1 MRHLTRFSSVYRHR
15 IARLS
20 KPVLVALWCLWCVV
34 PAGAQSRAE
43 LERKRRQQE
52 QEIRLTRKMLQE
64 TQKKE
69 RASLNQLE
77 ILSTQIKTRNQLIQ
91 TISAEIDVVDTRI
104 SELNSTI
111 TTLQTELEEMR
122 RQYAKLVQASYKNRN
137 TLDKLMYILASDGF
151 EQAYKRMKYVQQ
163 FSAFRQKQVSLILK
177 TQTILLESLN
187 ELRNV
192 KEEKEVLLGDKET
205 EKKELE
211 QDKQEEARVLAAL
224 KQKEKELVVQL
235 RKKEEAARKLK
246 KAIEDLIAKEIE
258 AARKRAEAERKK
270 REAATGKKEEKPAAG
285 KTTELTLTPEAAN
298 LANDFSRNKG
308 SLPWP
313 VEQGFISKAFGT
325 HPHPT
330 LKNITV
336 NNTGIDITTQKNARA
351 RAVFRGEVKMKFAV
365 PGMGNAVIVSHGD
378 YYTVYTN
385 LEDVFVRV
393 GDKVSTKQEIGTVMN
408 NEVEEKTE
416 LHIEIYKGKT
426 RLDPQEWLFKK

>member
-1 MRHLTRFSSVYRHR
+1 L
-15 IARLS
+15 L
-20 KPVLVALWCLWCVV
+20 LLLCVALCNTTQ
-34 PAGAQSRAE
+34 AQSRSE

-52 QEIRLTRKMLQE
+52 QEIKLTRKMLLE
-64 TQKKE
+64 TKKKE
-69 RASLNQLE
+69 KATLNQLE
-77 ILSTQIKTRNQLIQ
+77 ILNTQIKTRSQLIQ
-91 TISAEIDVVDTRI
+91 TINQEIDVVDTRI
-104 SELNSTI
+104 TELNSTI
-111 TTLQTELEEMR
+111 NTLQSEIEQMR
-122 RQYAKLVQASYKNRN
+122 KQYAQLVVASYKNRN

-163 FSAFRQKQVSLILK
+163 FSVFRQKQVSLILK
-177 TQTILLESLN
+177 TQTILLGSLN

-192 KEEKEVLLGDKET
+192 KDEKEVLLGDKET

-211 QDKQEEARVLAAL
+211 QDKQEEARVLLAL
-224 KQKEKELVVQL
+224 KQKEKELVAQL

-258 AARKRAEAERKK
+258 AARKREELERKK
-270 REAATGKKEEKPAAG
+270 REAATGKKEEKTSTAKA
-285 KTTELTLTPEAAN
+285 TELALTPEAAN
-298 LANDFSRNKG
+298 LANEFSRNKG
-308 SLPWP
+308 TLPWP

-336 NNTGIDITTQKNARA
+336 NNTGIDITTQKNAKA
-351 RAVFRGEVKMKFAV
+351 RAVFRGEVKMKFSV

-393 GDKVSTKQEIGTVMN
+393 GDKISTKQEIGTVMS

-416 LHIEIYKGKT
+416 LHIEIYKGKM

>member
-1 MRHLTRFSSVYRHR
+1 MTKFRSAFPLR
-15 IARLS
+15 ISRLS
-20 KPVLVALWCLWCVV
+20 SLLLLLLCVALCNTTQ
-34 PAGAQSRAE
+34 AQSRSE
-43 LERKRRQQE
+43 LERKRKQQE
-52 QEIRLTRKMLQE
+52 QEIKLTRKMLLE
-64 TQKKE
+64 TKKKE
-69 RASLNQLE
+69 KATLNQLE
-77 ILSTQIKTRNQLIQ
+77 ILNTQIKTRSQLIQ
-91 TISAEIDVVDTRI
+91 TINQEIDVVDTRI
-104 SELNSTI
+104 TELNSTI
-111 TTLQTELEEMR
+111 NTLQREIEQMR
-122 RQYAKLVQASYKNRN
+122 KQYAQLVVASYKNRN

-163 FSAFRQKQVSLILK
+163 FSVFRQKQVSLILK
-177 TQTILLESLN
+177 TQTILLGSLN

-192 KEEKEVLLGDKET
+192 KDEKEVLLGDKET

-211 QDKQEEARVLAAL
+211 QDKQEEARVLIAL
-224 KQKEKELVVQL
+224 KQKEKELVAQL

-258 AARKRAEAERKK
+258 AARKREELERKK
-270 REAATGKKEEKPAAG
+270 REAATGKKEEKTSTAKA
-285 KTTELTLTPEAAN
+285 TELALTPEAAN
-298 LANDFSRNKG
+298 LANEFSRNKG
-308 SLPWP
+308 TLPWP

-336 NNTGIDITTQKNARA
+336 NNTGIDITTQKNAKA
-351 RAVFRGEVKMKFAV
+351 RAVFRGEVKMKFSV

-393 GDKVSTKQEIGTVMN
+393 GDKISTKQEIGTVMS

-416 LHIEIYKGKT
+416 LHIEIYKGKM

>member
-1 MRHLTRFSSVYRHR
+1 ML
-15 IARLS
+15 
-20 KPVLVALWCLWCVV
+20 
-34 PAGAQSRAE
+34 
-43 LERKRRQQE
+43 LETK
-52 QEIRLTRKMLQE
+52 
-64 TQKKE
+64 KKE
-69 RASLNQLE
+69 KATLNQLE
-77 ILSTQIKTRNQLIQ
+77 ILNTQIKTRSQLIQ
-91 TISAEIDVVDTRI
+91 TINQEIDVVDTRI
-104 SELNSTI
+104 TELNSTI
-111 TTLQTELEEMR
+111 NTLQREIEQMR
-122 RQYAKLVQASYKNRN
+122 KQYAQLVVASYKNRN

-163 FSAFRQKQVSLILK
+163 FSVFRQKQVSLILK
-177 TQTILLESLN
+177 TQTILLGSLN

-192 KEEKEVLLGDKET
+192 KDEKEVLLGDKET

-211 QDKQEEARVLAAL
+211 QDKQEEARVLLAL
-224 KQKEKELVVQL
+224 KQKEKELVAQL

-258 AARKRAEAERKK
+258 AARKREELERKK
-270 REAATGKKEEKPAAG
+270 REAATGKKEEKTSTAKA
-285 KTTELTLTPEAAN
+285 TALALTPEAAN
-298 LANDFSRNKG
+298 LANEFSRNKG
-308 SLPWP
+308 TLPWP

-336 NNTGIDITTQKNARA
+336 NNTGIDITTQKNAKA
-351 RAVFRGEVKMKFAV
+351 RAVFRGEVKMKFSV

-393 GDKVSTKQEIGTVMN
+393 GDKISTKQEIGTVMS

-416 LHIEIYKGKT
+416 LHIEIYKGKM

>member
-1 MRHLTRFSSVYRHR
+1 ML
-15 IARLS
+15 
-20 KPVLVALWCLWCVV
+20 
-34 PAGAQSRAE
+34 
-43 LERKRRQQE
+43 LETK
-52 QEIRLTRKMLQE
+52 
-64 TQKKE
+64 KKE
-69 RASLNQLE
+69 KATLNQLE
-77 ILSTQIKTRNQLIQ
+77 ILNTQIKTRSQLIQ
-91 TISAEIDVVDTRI
+91 TINQEIDVVDTRI
-104 SELNSTI
+104 TELNSTI
-111 TTLQTELEEMR
+111 NTLQSEIEQMR
-122 RQYAKLVQASYKNRN
+122 IQYAQLVVASYKNRN

-163 FSAFRQKQVSLILK
+163 FSVFRQKQVSLILK
-177 TQTILLESLN
+177 TQTILLGSLN

-192 KEEKEVLLGDKET
+192 KDEKEVLLGDKET

-211 QDKQEEARVLAAL
+211 QDKQEEARVLLAL
-224 KQKEKELVVQL
+224 KQKEKELVAQL

-258 AARKRAEAERKK
+258 AARKREELERKK
-270 REAATGKKEEKPAAG
+270 REAATGKKEEKTSTAKA
-285 KTTELTLTPEAAN
+285 TELALTPEAAN
-298 LANDFSRNKG
+298 LANEFSRNKG
-308 SLPWP
+308 TLPWP

-336 NNTGIDITTQKNARA
+336 NNTGIDITTQKNAKA
-351 RAVFRGEVKMKFAV
+351 RAVFRGEVKMKFSV

-393 GDKVSTKQEIGTVMN
+393 GDKISTKQEIGTVMS

-416 LHIEIYKGKT
+416 LHIEIYKGKM

>member
-1 MRHLTRFSSVYRHR
+1 ML
-15 IARLS
+15 
-20 KPVLVALWCLWCVV
+20 
-34 PAGAQSRAE
+34 
-43 LERKRRQQE
+43 LETK
-52 QEIRLTRKMLQE
+52 
-64 TQKKE
+64 KKE
-69 RASLNQLE
+69 KATLNQLE
-77 ILSTQIKTRNQLIQ
+77 ILNTQIKTRSQLIQ
-91 TISAEIDVVDTRI
+91 TINQEIDVVDTRI
-104 SELNSTI
+104 TELNSTI
-111 TTLQTELEEMR
+111 NTLQSEIEQMR
-122 RQYAKLVQASYKNRN
+122 KQYAQLVVASYKNRN

-163 FSAFRQKQVSLILK
+163 FSVFRQKQVSLILK
-177 TQTILLESLN
+177 TQTILLGSLN

-192 KEEKEVLLGDKET
+192 KDEKEVLLGDKET

-211 QDKQEEARVLAAL
+211 QDKQEEARVLLAL
-224 KQKEKELVVQL
+224 KQKEKELVAQL

-258 AARKRAEAERKK
+258 AARKREELERKK
-270 REAATGKKEEKPAAG
+270 REAATGKKEEKTSTAKA
-285 KTTELTLTPEAAN
+285 TELALTPEAAN
-298 LANDFSRNKG
+298 LANEFSRNKG
-308 SLPWP
+308 TLPWP

-336 NNTGIDITTQKNARA
+336 NNTGIDITTQKNAKA
-351 RAVFRGEVKMKFAV
+351 RAVFRGEVKMKFSV

-393 GDKVSTKQEIGTVMN
+393 GDKISTKQEIGTVMS

-416 LHIEIYKGKT
+416 LHIEIYKGKM

>member
-1 MRHLTRFSSVYRHR
+1 L
-15 IARLS
+15 L
-20 KPVLVALWCLWCVV
+20 LLLCVALCNTTQ
-34 PAGAQSRAE
+34 AQSRSE

-52 QEIRLTRKMLQE
+52 QEIKLTRKMLLE
-64 TQKKE
+64 TKKKE
-69 RASLNQLE
+69 KATLNQLE
-77 ILSTQIKTRNQLIQ
+77 ILNTQIKTRSQLIQ
-91 TISAEIDVVDTRI
+91 TINQEIDVVDTRI
-104 SELNSTI
+104 TELNSTI
-111 TTLQTELEEMR
+111 NTLQSEIEQMR
-122 RQYAKLVQASYKNRN
+122 KQYAQLVVASYKNRN

-163 FSAFRQKQVSLILK
+163 FSVFRQKQVSLILK
-177 TQTILLESLN
+177 TQTILLGSLN

-192 KEEKEVLLGDKET
+192 KDEKEVLLDDKET

-211 QDKQEEARVLAAL
+211 QDKQEEARVLIAL
-224 KQKEKELVVQL
+224 KQKEKELVAQL

-258 AARKRAEAERKK
+258 AARKREEVERKK
-270 REAATGKKEEKPAAG
+270 REAATGKKEEKNSTAKA
-285 KTTELTLTPEAAN
+285 TELALTPEAAN
-298 LANDFSRNKG
+298 LANEFSRNKG
-308 SLPWP
+308 TLPWP

-336 NNTGIDITTQKNARA
+336 NNTGIDITTQKNAKA
-351 RAVFRGEVKMKFAV
+351 RAVFRGEVKMKFSV

-393 GDKVSTKQEIGTVMN
+393 GDKISTKQEIGTVMS

-416 LHIEIYKGKT
+416 LHIEIYKGKM

>member
-1 MRHLTRFSSVYRHR
+1 L
-15 IARLS
+15 L
-20 KPVLVALWCLWCVV
+20 LLLCVALCNTTQ
-34 PAGAQSRAE
+34 AQSRSE
-43 LERKRRQQE
+43 LERKRKQQE
-52 QEIRLTRKMLQE
+52 QEIKLTRKMLLE
-64 TQKKE
+64 TKKKE
-69 RASLNQLE
+69 KATLNQLE
-77 ILSTQIKTRNQLIQ
+77 ILNTQIKTRSQLIQ
-91 TISAEIDVVDTRI
+91 TINQEIDVVDTRI
-104 SELNSTI
+104 TELNSTI
-111 TTLQTELEEMR
+111 NTLQREIEQMR
-122 RQYAKLVQASYKNRN
+122 KQYAQLVVASYKNRN

-163 FSAFRQKQVSLILK
+163 FSVFRQKQVSLILK
-177 TQTILLESLN
+177 TQTILLGSLN

-192 KEEKEVLLGDKET
+192 KDEKEVLLGDKET

-211 QDKQEEARVLAAL
+211 QDKQEEARVLLAL
-224 KQKEKELVVQL
+224 KQKEKELVAQL

-258 AARKRAEAERKK
+258 AARKREELERKK
-270 REAATGKKEEKPAAG
+270 REAATGKKEEKTSTAKA
-285 KTTELTLTPEAAN
+285 TELALTPEAAN
-298 LANDFSRNKG
+298 LANEFSRNKG
-308 SLPWP
+308 TLPWP

-336 NNTGIDITTQKNARA
+336 NNTGIDITTQKNAKA
-351 RAVFRGEVKMKFAV
+351 RAVFRGEVKMKFSV

-393 GDKVSTKQEIGTVMN
+393 GDKISTKQEIGTVMS

-416 LHIEIYKGKT
+416 LHIEIYKGKM

>member
-1 MRHLTRFSSVYRHR
+1 ML
-15 IARLS
+15 
-20 KPVLVALWCLWCVV
+20 
-34 PAGAQSRAE
+34 
-43 LERKRRQQE
+43 LETK
-52 QEIRLTRKMLQE
+52 
-64 TQKKE
+64 KKE
-69 RASLNQLE
+69 KATLNQLE
-77 ILSTQIKTRNQLIQ
+77 ILNTQIKTRSQLIQ
-91 TISAEIDVVDTRI
+91 TINQEIDVVDTRI
-104 SELNSTI
+104 TELNSTI
-111 TTLQTELEEMR
+111 NTLQSEIEQMR
-122 RQYAKLVQASYKNRN
+122 KQYAQLVVASYKNRN

-163 FSAFRQKQVSLILK
+163 FSVFRQKQVSLILK
-177 TQTILLESLN
+177 TQTILLGSLN

-192 KEEKEVLLGDKET
+192 KDEKEVLLGDKET

-211 QDKQEEARVLAAL
+211 QDKQEEARVLLAL
-224 KQKEKELVVQL
+224 KQKEKELVAQL

-258 AARKRAEAERKK
+258 AARKREEAERKK
-270 REAATGKKEEKPAAG
+270 REAATGKKEEKISTAKA
-285 KTTELTLTPEAAN
+285 TALALTPEAAN
-298 LANDFSRNKG
+298 LANEFSRNKG
-308 SLPWP
+308 TLPWP

-336 NNTGIDITTQKNARA
+336 NNTGIDITTQKNAKA
-351 RAVFRGEVKMKFAV
+351 RAVFRGEVKMKFSV

-393 GDKVSTKQEIGTVMN
+393 GDKISTKQEIGTVMS

-416 LHIEIYKGKT
+416 LHIEIYKGKM

>member
-1 MRHLTRFSSVYRHR
+1 ML
-15 IARLS
+15 
-20 KPVLVALWCLWCVV
+20 
-34 PAGAQSRAE
+34 
-43 LERKRRQQE
+43 LETK
-52 QEIRLTRKMLQE
+52 
-64 TQKKE
+64 KKE
-69 RASLNQLE
+69 KATLNQLE
-77 ILSTQIKTRNQLIQ
+77 ILNTQIKTRSQLIQ
-91 TISAEIDVVDTRI
+91 TINQEIDVVDTRI
-104 SELNSTI
+104 TELNSTI
-111 TTLQTELEEMR
+111 NTLQSEIEQMR
-122 RQYAKLVQASYKNRN
+122 KQYAQLVVASYKNRN

-163 FSAFRQKQVSLILK
+163 FSVFRQKQVSLILK
-177 TQTILLESLN
+177 TQTILLGSLN

-192 KEEKEVLLGDKET
+192 KDEKEVLLGDKET

-211 QDKQEEARVLAAL
+211 QDKQEEARVLLAL
-224 KQKEKELVVQL
+224 KQKEKELVAQL

-258 AARKRAEAERKK
+258 AARKREELERKK
-270 REAATGKKEEKPAAG
+270 REAATGKKEEKTTTAKA
-285 KTTELTLTPEAAN
+285 TELALTPEAAN
-298 LANDFSRNKG
+298 LANEFSRNKG
-308 SLPWP
+308 TLPWP

-336 NNTGIDITTQKNARA
+336 NNTGIDITTQKNAKA
-351 RAVFRGEVKMKFAV
+351 RAVFRGEVKMKFSV

-393 GDKVSTKQEIGTVMN
+393 GDKISTKQEIGTVMS

-416 LHIEIYKGKT
+416 LHIEIYKGKM

>member
-1 MRHLTRFSSVYRHR
+1 ML
-15 IARLS
+15 
-20 KPVLVALWCLWCVV
+20 
-34 PAGAQSRAE
+34 
-43 LERKRRQQE
+43 LETK
-52 QEIRLTRKMLQE
+52 
-64 TQKKE
+64 KKE
-69 RASLNQLE
+69 KATLNQLE
-77 ILSTQIKTRNQLIQ
+77 ILNTQIKTRSQLIQ
-91 TISAEIDVVDTRI
+91 TINQEIDVVDTRI
-104 SELNSTI
+104 TELNSTI
-111 TTLQTELEEMR
+111 NTLQREIEQMR
-122 RQYAKLVQASYKNRN
+122 KQYAQLVVASYKNRN
-137 TLDKLMYILASDGF
+137 TLMYILASDGF

-163 FSAFRQKQVSLILK
+163 FSVFRQKQVSLILK
-177 TQTILLESLN
+177 TQTILLGSLN

-192 KEEKEVLLGDKET
+192 KDEKEVLLGDKET

-211 QDKQEEARVLAAL
+211 QDKQEEARVLIAL
-224 KQKEKELVVQL
+224 KQKEKELVAQL

-258 AARKRAEAERKK
+258 AARKREELERKK
-270 REAATGKKEEKPAAG
+270 REAATGKKEEKTSTAKA
-285 KTTELTLTPEAAN
+285 TELALTPEAAN
-298 LANDFSRNKG
+298 LANEFSRNKG
-308 SLPWP
+308 TLPWP

-336 NNTGIDITTQKNARA
+336 NNTGIDITTQKNAKA
-351 RAVFRGEVKMKFAV
+351 RAVFRGEVKMKFSV

-393 GDKVSTKQEIGTVMN
+393 GDKISTKQEIGTVMS

-416 LHIEIYKGKT
+416 LHIEIYKGKM

>member
-1 MRHLTRFSSVYRHR
+1 L
-15 IARLS
+15 L
-20 KPVLVALWCLWCVV
+20 LLLCVALCNT
-34 PAGAQSRAE
+34 AQAQSRSE

-52 QEIRLTRKMLQE
+52 QEIKLTRKMLLE
-64 TQKKE
+64 TKKKE
-69 RASLNQLE
+69 KATLNQLE
-77 ILSTQIKTRNQLIQ
+77 ILNTQIKTRSQLIQ
-91 TISAEIDVVDTRI
+91 TINQEIDVVDTRI
-104 SELNSTI
+104 TELNSTI
-111 TTLQTELEEMR
+111 NTLQREIEQMR
-122 RQYAKLVQASYKNRN
+122 KQYAQLVVASYKNRN

-163 FSAFRQKQVSLILK
+163 FSVFRQKQVSLILK
-177 TQTILLESLN
+177 TQTILLGSLN

-192 KEEKEVLLGDKET
+192 KDEKEVLLGDKET

-211 QDKQEEARVLAAL
+211 QDKQEEARVLLAL
-224 KQKEKELVVQL
+224 KQKEKELVAQL

-258 AARKRAEAERKK
+258 AARKREELERKK
-270 REAATGKKEEKPAAG
+270 REAATGKKEEKTSTAKA
-285 KTTELTLTPEAAN
+285 TALALTPEAAN
-298 LANDFSRNKG
+298 LANEFSRNKG
-308 SLPWP
+308 TLPWP

-336 NNTGIDITTQKNARA
+336 NNTGIDITTQKNAKA
-351 RAVFRGEVKMKFAV
+351 RAVFRGEVKMKFSV

-393 GDKVSTKQEIGTVMN
+393 GDKISTKQEIGTVMS

-416 LHIEIYKGKT
+416 LHIEIYKGKM